1 MAIADGQTLKRQV
14 HIHTPLKMMGTP
26 VVPLESRGRAL
37 EFLFRLIM
45 ELRKKR
51 SNPVVLFFY
60 SLRVIGKR
68 LFGFATPAGVAKTD

>member
-14 HIHTPLKMMGTP
+14 HIPTPLNMMGTP
-26 VVPLESRGRAL
+26 VVPFESRGRAL